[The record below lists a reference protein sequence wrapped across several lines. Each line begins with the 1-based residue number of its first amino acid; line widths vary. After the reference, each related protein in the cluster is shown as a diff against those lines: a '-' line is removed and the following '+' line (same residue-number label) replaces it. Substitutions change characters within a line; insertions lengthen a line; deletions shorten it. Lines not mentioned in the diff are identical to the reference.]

1 MMTNL
6 DRLNELLADRKLD
19 LPQHRRV
26 VDTSGGNLKWL
37 REHIRKRNT
46 ISEDLTVLLD
56 MPIQDLVKT
65 VNV

>member
-1 MMTNL
+1 MMTKL

-26 VDTSGGNLKWL
+26 VDASGGNLKWL
-37 REHIRKRNT
+37 RDHIRTRNT

-65 VNV
+65 ANV